1 MTLFMTGGGGAGT
14 IAATKI
20 LRASGNYRVILG
32 DMDKWA
38 AGLRFADKSYILP
51 AGNDER
57 FIDCVR
63 DILRK
68 EHVEVFVPLVDEEI
82 LKSYQLRD
90 DFPDLIILLPEYEFS
105 KIVLDKWHLIKRLER
120 SSLPCPKTHLVCES
134 YEDLEYPLIVKPRIG
149 RGSRNVM
156 ELKSSDQI
164 EAYKVLCGLPSDR
177 ILVQEKIRGKEFT
190 VSVVVNKVGDVLAV
204 VPKEVINK
212 RGITIT
218 AITRENSEICS
229 LCVDIQRK
237 LKPNG
242 PFNVQLVQRDDGVPV
257 VFEINPRYST
267 TIALTMAAGVNEIEI
282 LTENIKSPNGLFPF
296 KADLVMTRF
305 NEQLFFDEAVV

>member
-1 MTLFMTGGGGAGT
+1 MTGGGGAGT

-63 DILRK
+63 DIIRK
-68 EHVEVFVPLVDEEI
+68 EKVDVFIPLVDEEI
-82 LKSYQLRD
+82 LKSYQLKD
-90 DFPDLIILLPEYEFS
+90 EFPDLNILLPEYEFS
-105 KIVLDKWHLIKRLER
+105 KTVLDKWNLIKVLEYCN
-120 SSLPCPKTHLVCES
+120 LPYPKTYLAS
-134 YEDLEYPLIVKPRIG
+134 DSKADLDYPFIIKPRVG

-156 ELKSSDQI
+156 EINKAIQV
-164 EAYKVLCGLPSDR
+164 EAYKTLTCLAYDN
-177 ILVQEKIRGKEFT
+177 ILLQEKIKGKEYT

-242 PFNVQLVQRDDGVPV
+242 PFNVQLIQRDDGVPV

-267 TIALTMAAGVNEIEI
+267 TISLTMDAGVNDIEM
-282 LTENIKSPNGLFPF
+282 LTENLKSPNGLFPF

-305 NEQLFFDEAVV
+305 HDQLYFEEK